1 MTKIAYL
8 GTGLLGSAFVEAA
21 AKRGDQITVWNR
33 TASKARALEKFG
45 VRVADSPADAV
56 RGASSV
62 HLVLTDDDVVD
73 EVIDALRP
81 GLPADAIILD
91 HSTTQPDRTGA
102 RSRKLNGQGV
112 HYLHCPVFIGPPAA
126 RAGKGTVLS
135 SGPRDLFE
143 ARKDELSRMAERLEY
158 FGERPDLAAVWKL
171 CGNAFFIGL
180 TALVADVFA
189 IARGADAPVADAMK
203 IMELFNGSAVVAARG
218 KTMLSGDLTPN
229 FELAMARKDVRLMIE
244 TADSV
249 PLAALPGIAA
259 RMDALIA
266 EGHGDEDLTVLGA
279 DSALAAR

>member
-1 MTKIAYL
+1 
-8 GTGLLGSAFVEAA
+8 
-21 AKRGDQITVWNR
+21 
-33 TASKARALEKFG
+33 
-45 VRVADSPADAV
+45 
-56 RGASSV
+56 
-62 HLVLTDDDVVD
+62 
-73 EVIDALRP
+73 
-81 GLPADAIILD
+81 
-91 HSTTQPDRTGA
+91 
-102 RSRKLNGQGV
+102 
-112 HYLHCPVFIGPPAA
+112 
-126 RAGKGTVLS
+126 
-135 SGPRDLFE
+135 LFE

-171 CGNAFFIGL
+171 CGNAFFIGI

-218 KTMLSGDLTPN
+218 KTMLAGDLTPN

-266 EGHGDEDLTVLGA
+266 EGHGDEDASVLGA
-279 DSALAAR
+279 ESALATR